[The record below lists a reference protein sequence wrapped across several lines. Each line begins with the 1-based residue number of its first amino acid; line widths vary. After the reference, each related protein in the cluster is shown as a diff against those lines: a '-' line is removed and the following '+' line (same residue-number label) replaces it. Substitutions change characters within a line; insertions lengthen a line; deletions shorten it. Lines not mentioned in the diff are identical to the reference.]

1 MVEVKKIVSL
11 LNILA
16 LILLL
21 IAIFLPIISFFT
33 VGLDTYSLY
42 SFLLTHVNSLKQ
54 SLSSTFNSSS
64 SSTNIVTAKTST
76 PYLVLILFGILS
88 FPLSIVFAIASA
100 MSKSH
105 NKGWI
110 GNTSVAGVFSIA
122 AAFVFIVGING
133 LTSQLS
139 VIGVA
144 IYVILIAG
152 ILELVS
158 YYLFKNFENG
168 LNESPKLNKERKQK
182 KDIDNAYEIAREN
195 LASGKISPQ
204 EYDEIMDR
212 LKKE

>member
-88 FPLSIVFAIASA
+88 FPLSIVFAIVSA

-110 GNTSVAGVFSIA
+110 DNTSVAGVFSIA

-133 LTSQLS
+133 LTFQLS
-139 VIGVA
+139 VRGVA